1 MNNNNNFDLLRPLVP
16 NDKHY
21 AMTQQMA
28 AQQQQSQAAAA
39 TIATRSSTTGGG
51 GLRYCQLPSAQ
62 VSSGSSSGSLS
73 NGSGASVSTS
83 RSGGSSSS
91 SSNNSSPVPAPNLAV
106 GVSTIGGKQ
115 LANIPN
121 VAQQQS
127 QSQPS
132 SSSRYNLRP
141 SQGPSIVSRIDAELQ
156 LQPSLAFTNL
166 TPAATLAL
174 TANNTQASPLLTL
187 STTTN
192 NTNGT
197 GTTSTTLG
205 DRQSI
210 VQALLPGGSVPEFLY
225 QLTKMLTTPTHKSII
240 EWSTIT
246 GQGRIEVHA
255 PSKLESQ
262 ILGKYFR
269 HTKYSSFQRQL
280 NYFGFRKIAGK
291 GKMSPCSYI
300 NDNATCDIR
309 SLLLMKR
316 KNAGSN
322 GSGGTRGGDRTLKE
336 GGKGGSKGS
345 GKKSPT
351 RRGSGKNSSTTG
363 GAKRGR
369 KRKAVNPGND
379 IQPATVQPMFTT
391 TSTSTSSRVSSF
403 GSSGM
408 SSLPMTQSTQNFN
421 DMAASIAQNIASSS
435 SVGAVSQQPSI
446 GQPSSHQQHQP
457 ATASGANGQQ
467 GYTVAIGKGV
477 KHQLNGYLR
486 FSNKGIAH
494 SVVVRD
500 PSSTTAATGSSPTSG
515 SSSTTGASSVTSS
528 NATSVSSSTVSSN
541 TVAASNNNNTA
552 TTSQQP
558 SYLTHPSSTSNQ
570 GAILSAPAPLQFLDP
585 SELGMSIENSLS
597 QLKDNFAAAASASAL
612 SSVGHGG
619 VGNGG
624 STVSTTAGPAAASMS
639 AETSTAVS
647 SSTSSSNAATTSS
660 INKFNTGVEPTK
672 LSSSTS
678 LGSSGLTRRV
688 TSTTYLGGMLSRDDS
703 LINLAMLPTLDN
715 NNSNALLTSN
725 GSGGSN
731 SNDSLVNLAASVETP
746 LVAGQHNLS
755 TTTDS
760 SSSAGAGA
768 EVSNNKSG
776 GGEVWF

>member
-1 MNNNNNFDLLRPLVP
+1 MNNNNNTNIDLLRPLVP

-28 AQQQQSQAAAA
+28 AAQQQAQAAAA
-39 TIATRSSTTGGG
+39 TIATRSSSSGG
-51 GLRYCQLPSAQ
+51 GLRYCQLPSSSSATAQ

-73 NGSGASVSTS
+73 GSGASVSTS
-83 RSGGSSSS
+83 SGGSSSS
-91 SSNNSSPVPAPNLAV
+91 SSNNSSPVPAPQPALA
-106 GVSTIGGKQ
+106 IGGKQ

-121 VAQQQS
+121 VAP
-127 QSQPS
+127 QSQPSS

-192 NTNGT
+192 TNGT
-197 GTTSTTLG
+197 HGTTSTSLG

-336 GGKGGSKGS
+336 GGKSSKGS

-351 RRGSGKNSSTTG
+351 RRSSGKNSTTTG

-369 KRKAVNPGND
+369 KRKVSTNPGND
-379 IQPATVQPMFTT
+379 IQPATVQPMFN
-391 TSTSTSSRVSSF
+391 TSITSSTTSSF
-403 GSSGM
+403 GGSSSGGM
-408 SSLPMTQSTQNFN
+408 SSSLPMTQSTQNFN

-435 SVGAVSQQPSI
+435 SGQQPSVQQ
-446 GQPSSHQQHQP
+446 QPSSQQQHQVT
-457 ATASGANGQQ
+457 TASSANGQQ

-500 PSSTTAATGSSPTSG
+500 PSTTIATGSSPTSG
-515 SSSTTGASSVTSS
+515 SSSTTGAASISSGS
-528 NATSVSSSTVSSN
+528 NATTASSSTVSSN
-541 TVAASNNNNTA
+541 TVAASNNNITA

-558 SYLTHPSSTSNQ
+558 SYATHPSTSTNQ

-597 QLKDNFAAAASASAL
+597 QLKDNFAAASASASAL
-612 SSVGHGG
+612 SNG

-624 STVSTTAGPAAASMS
+624 AAVSTTAGSAAAASMTTE
-639 AETSTAVS
+639 ASTAVS

-660 INKFNTGVEPTK
+660 TSKFNNLEPTK
-672 LSSSTS
+672 LQSSTS

-715 NNSNALLTSN
+715 NNSNNALLTSN

-746 LVAGQHNLS
+746 LVAGQHNM

-760 SSSAGAGA
+760 SSAVAGEA
-768 EVSNNKSG
+768 EVSTNKSG